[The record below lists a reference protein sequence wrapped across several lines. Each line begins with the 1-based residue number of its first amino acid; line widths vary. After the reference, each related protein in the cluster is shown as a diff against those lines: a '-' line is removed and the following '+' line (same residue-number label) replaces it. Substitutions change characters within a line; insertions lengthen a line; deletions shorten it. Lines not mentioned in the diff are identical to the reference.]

1 MPFFIFNSLKY
12 TLLIFIFLFQTFSV
26 AQTLEKEVE
35 KITARLNKDE
45 SVSLLEYERILKT
58 HANQFDTDPD
68 NAARL
73 YYYYGENLY
82 NALKVNEATES
93 YSQAYNYSIKAKDTS
108 LKYIAVLAFARVS
121 FYLEDYI
128 KAEDYY
134 LYALPGIAPYLG
146 QSSIA
151 YTKIYYEYVKL
162 LMATKRYAEAKPS
175 LEALVYYFKTLNLL
189 NDPVYHVVLGHQAV
203 ILQEEGKYKEA
214 SDKYQELL
222 DNDKVLKSGDTTG
235 HFIISINLADLHR
248 QMGEYELALLQLK
261 TLKRQMIQFRHQRS
275 VEYGR
280 LENILGLTYKALND
294 LKNAEEVYDN
304 AIALYKE
311 LQMERSESYCTV
323 LSNKADLMRWLGR
336 REEGFKLLN
345 SALEVRKQNFGDST
359 ESYANTLSNYGLIAF
374 DEGEYGV
381 AQSYFENA
389 FKIYEKTTTPTSQS
403 YANCLNNLSGCYYQ
417 SGDHKKAAD
426 YKFKAIQI
434 IESTLGKQHFK
445 YISYVLGS
453 TDVLVANKEY
463 EKAYR
468 LLNESKSLAKSK
480 FGADHDLYIRS
491 LINQA
496 YVCWLMN
503 RAEESLNLYEE
514 AIAHKL
520 NSLTNFFYA
529 MNRNNQ
535 VYYLEE
541 IQDEMFVYGSTLF
554 SCREKFPKLN
564 LNAHF
569 ETYFND
575 QLILKSLLNTSTAEW
590 QRQIVTH
597 TDPKI
602 KLEYTRWLKLKNDLN
617 DLYKTDFTAE
627 QQDMLTTQINDL
639 ETYLKKMVEV
649 KPITKLTFKTIKDQ
663 LKPSEA
669 IVDVTWYN
677 NLDGDSTSNE
687 RYTALVIKAN
697 SLSPECVLI
706 GNDRFDAYKALAY
719 YNEQMDKELRD
730 SVSYNVFFQKIAA
743 QLKGVKRVY
752 VSCKGVYNKINFET
766 LYDQR
771 TKKYVLDEMDIVY
784 LPNLNSIPTL
794 TNTGNSQLTAELL
807 GNPDFNYD
815 FRKRSTKTEQPKTE
829 LLAKR
834 FGLTEIAELPGTET
848 ELSKIET
855 ALKANKWR
863 VETFTRENANEEN
876 VQKVKSPKLL
886 HIATHGYFLK
896 SVESEDTKFLGFN
909 TQAFMQLED
918 MRSGLILAGAAIN
931 TQDSVLVEANKD
943 GILTAREAS
952 VLNLTNTDLVVLS
965 ACQTGLAIET
975 FNAGVIGLQQA
986 FSNAGAKNLIVS
998 LWPVDDNATQL
1009 LMTKFYQHWVQNS
1022 SNEGISAAFKK
1033 AQLEVKKE
1041 YPHPFYWGAF
1051 VLLRN

>member
-12 TLLIFIFLFQTFSV
+12 TSFIFIILAQVFSV
-26 AQTLEKEVE
+26 AQTLEKDME
-35 KITARLNKDE
+35 KINIRLNKGE
-45 SVSLLEYERILKT
+45 LISNAEFEKT
-58 HANQFDTDPD
+58 IKAYANQFDSNPD
-68 NAARL
+68 DAARL
-73 YYYYGENLY
+73 YYYRGENLY
-82 NALKVNEATES
+82 NALKIDEAIES
-93 YSQAYNYSIKAKDTS
+93 YSQAYNYSVKAKDTS
-108 LKYIAVLAFARVS
+108 LRYIAVLAFARVS
-121 FYLEDYI
+121 FYLEDYP

-134 LYALPGIAPYLG
+134 YYALPGMAAYFGP
-146 QSSIA
+146 SSID

-162 LMATKRYAEAKPS
+162 LMATERYSEAKPS
-175 LEALVYYFKTLNLL
+175 LDALEYYFKTLNLL
-189 NDPVYHVVLGHQAV
+189 NDPVYHMVLGHQSV
-203 ILQEEGKYKEA
+203 VLQHEGKFKEA
-214 SDKYQELL
+214 TEKYRAML
-222 DNDKVLKSGDTTG
+222 DNDLILKSGDTTG
-235 HFIISINLADLHR
+235 HYIISINLADLHR
-248 QMGEYELALLQLK
+248 QMGEYETALTQLRA
-261 TLKRQMIQFRHQRS
+261 LKRQMMQFHHSQS
-275 VEYGR
+275 VEFGR

-294 LKNAEEVYDN
+294 FKQAEDVFNN
-304 AIALYKE
+304 AISLYKD
-311 LQMERSESYCTV
+311 LQLERSESFCTV
-323 LSNKADLMRWLGR
+323 LSNKADLMRLLGR
-336 REEGFKLLN
+336 RDEGFKLLDI
-345 SALEVRKQNFGDST
+345 ALDVRKQNFGDST
-359 ESYANTLSNYGLIAF
+359 ENYANALSNYGLLAF
-374 DEGEYGV
+374 DQGEYKI
-381 AQSYFENA
+381 AQTYFESA
-389 FKIYEKTTTPTSQS
+389 FKIYEKVVLPTNQN

-417 SGDHKKAAD
+417 NGDHKKAAE

-434 IESTLGKQHFK
+434 IESTLGKEHFR
-445 YISYVLGS
+445 YISYVQGS
-453 TDVLVANKEY
+453 TDVLVANKEF

-468 LLNESKSLAKSK
+468 LLNESKELAKKK
-480 FGADHDLYIRS
+480 FGPDHDLYIRS

-520 NSLTNFFYA
+520 NGLTSFFYA

-597 TDPKI
+597 ADPKI
-602 KLEYTRWLKLKNDLN
+602 KLEYARWLKLKNDLN

-627 QQDMLTTQINDL
+627 QQDVLTTQINDL

-663 LKPSEA
+663 LKPNEA

-677 NLDGDSTSNE
+677 NLDGDSISNE

-697 SLSPECVLI
+697 SPSPECVLI

-730 SVSYNVFFQKIAA
+730 SISYNVFFQKIAA
-743 QLKGVKRVY
+743 QLKGVQRVY

-766 LYDQR
+766 LYDQH

-784 LPNLNSIPTL
+784 LPNLNSISTL
-794 TNTGNSQLTAELL
+794 TNAGNSQLTAELL

-815 FRKRSTKTEQPKTE
+815 FRKRSTKTDQPKTE

-848 ELSKIET
+848 ELNKIET

-1041 YPHPFYWGAF
+1041 YPHPFFWGAF